1 MSDTFYL
8 RIKKDYAAAV
18 IEDLIK
24 MDAVEAIKENDIEL
38 TPAQKAALDKELEA
52 VKDDPAYLLKWNNI
66 RHQFK
71 KG

>member
-1 MSDTFYL
+1 MSDAFYL

-24 MDAVEAIKENDIEL
+24 MDAVEAIEENDIEL
-38 TPAQKAALDKELEA
+38 TSAQKAALDKELEA
-52 VKDDPAYLLKWNNI
+52 VRNDPNYLLKWNDI
-66 RHQFK
+66 KQQFK